1 MWRVAR
7 GGCLAGG
14 TRGLTVSP
22 LQRLLAGVQRHLR
35 RERLAA
41 AARFAAWGTAIA
53 AVLGAL
59 LHVVVR
65 PVSPPGLLAA
75 LATPWLVALL
85 QVITQRAR
93 PAECAA
99 WADRHLG
106 GRSAYSTWL
115 EMIATSRDAAAPA
128 LAHLE
133 AWLAESTPGRLAQ
146 LAAWPFDARLRK
158 PLAAALVC
166 SALALALLQLPA
178 RPLASGGESPQVEAR
193 STATGTSQRPAVPT
207 ESARATD
214 TGIRDESDTD
224 LVALEQQRR
233 DATAADTNASDAAA
247 ETDGDTSSAPR
258 DSAQSQA
265 TARVTATGREAG
277 DSPDPGADTA
287 LTTPWQGELATQLR
301 QISGT
306 RERDALRADATRAA
320 DYDQSSGA
328 SGDTPADAVRAAAA
342 TPPPAR
348 PALRLGPAEQAYLR
362 AYFADSGATP

>member
-1 MWRVAR
+1 M
-7 GGCLAGG
+7 
-14 TRGLTVSP
+14 
-22 LQRLLAGVQRHLR
+22 LLAGVQRHLLR
-35 RERLAA
+35 DRLAA
-41 AARFAAWGTAIA
+41 AARFAAWGTAGV

-59 LHVVVR
+59 LHFVVR
-65 PVSPPGLLAA
+65 PVSPLGLLGA
-75 LATPWLVALL
+75 LAMPWLVAVL
-85 QVITQRAR
+85 QVITQRTR
-93 PAECAA
+93 PVECAA

-115 EMIATSRDAAAPA
+115 EMNATSRDATAPA

-158 PLAAALVC
+158 PLTAALVC

-193 STATGTSQRPAVPT
+193 PTATATSQRPTAPT
-207 ESARATD
+207 ESGRT
-214 TGIRDESDTD
+214 TGAGVGDEDD
-224 LVALEQQRR
+224 AGLAALEQQRR
-233 DATAADTNASDAAA
+233 DAPGADANAGDVSA
-247 ETDGDTSSAPR
+247 ETHDETGSVPP

-277 DSPDPGADTA
+277 DSTDPGADTA
-287 LTTPWQGELATQLR
+287 LTTPWQGELAAQLR

-320 DYDQSSGA
+320 DYDESSGR
-328 SGDTPADAVRAAAA
+328 SVDTPADAVRAAAA

>member
-1 MWRVAR
+1 
-7 GGCLAGG
+7 
-14 TRGLTVSP
+14 VST
-22 LQRLLAGVQRHLR
+22 LQRLLAGVQRHLL

-41 AARFAAWGTAIA
+41 AARFAAWGTASV

-59 LHVVVR
+59 LHFVVR
-65 PVSPPGLLAA
+65 PVSPLGLLAA
-75 LATPWLVALL
+75 LATPWLVAVL
-85 QVITQRAR
+85 QAITQRAR

-115 EMIATSRDAAAPA
+115 EITATSREVAAPA
-128 LAHLE
+128 FAHLE

-178 RPLASGGESPQVEAR
+178 RSLASGSESPQVEAR
-193 STATGTSQRPAVPT
+193 STATGASQRPTAPT
-207 ESARATD
+207 KSART
-214 TGIRDESDTD
+214 TGAGIGDDGNAG
-224 LVALEQQRR
+224 LAALEQQRR
-233 DATAADTNASDAAA
+233 DALGADANAGDVSA
-247 ETDGDTSSAPR
+247 EADDDTGSAPR

-265 TARVTATGREAG
+265 TERVTATGREAG
-277 DSPDPGADTA
+277 DSPDPGVDTA
-287 LTTPWQGELATQLR
+287 LTAPWQGELATQLR

-320 DYDQSSGA
+320 DYEESSGA
-328 SGDTPADAVRAAAA
+328 SGDTPADAMRAAAA